1 MNKSHIY
8 AIAVFCTI
16 AFSACDKQLSEPPAN
31 AKVDGT
37 VITDQKS
44 AQVALNGAYYRFA
57 NVNSNNIT
65 DWVSQNVSGGMLAGT
80 ITYAF
85 GTGYG
90 EQVNNNANTQYVDKL
105 WSPAYKLVNATN
117 GVIEGINQVADNI
130 FAGNRKKEIIAEAM
144 FLRAY
149 GNFKLLMYFSEWNN
163 INSKNGVLLRT
174 SLSTLGT
181 APKQRSSVAESYDAI
196 LSDLDYGIANG
207 PTTNPNLYM
216 NKWAAAVL
224 KMRVLMCRAQAGDYA
239 KVIAIA
245 DDVLQNSP
253 YVLESNLKDIFY
265 AKGLTS
271 KEVILG
277 TKPQVN
283 QQSDRGN
290 LSFSYYPGNSSLYV
304 ATQKYKDLLAGD
316 PRGTWMVA
324 GTSDPFAVPNTYYFN
339 KFIPFGGVPS
349 ELTETCYAIRVTEV
363 YLLKAEAII
372 KSAGNLETA
381 KTLITTVQ
389 ARSGVTNFSPITN
402 ANTPNSLLVENYK
415 EVLRN
420 FTGEDGIEWM
430 TLIRLPFALIMQER
444 PTITLNQQ
452 LYFPVPVTEF
462 DLNPKFGDQN
472 TGYSKN

>member
-1 MNKSHIY
+1 MNKFPIY

-37 VITDQKS
+37 VIIDQKS
-44 AQVALNGAYYRFA
+44 AQVALNGVYYRFA
-57 NVNSNNIT
+57 NVNSDNIT
-65 DWVSQNVSGGMLAGT
+65 NWIDQNVSGGMLAGT
-80 ITYAF
+80 LTYAY
-85 GTGYG
+85 GEGYG
-90 EQVNNNANTQYVDKL
+90 EQVNNNANPQYVNKL
-105 WSPAYKLVNATN
+105 WSPAYQVVNAAN
-117 GVIEGINQVADNI
+117 GVLEGIEPVADAV
-130 FAGNRKKEIIAEAM
+130 FSGNRKKEIIAEAM

-181 APKQRSSVAESYDAI
+181 AAKARSSVAESYEAI
-196 LSDLDYGIANG
+196 LNDLDYGIANG
-207 PTTNPNLYM
+207 PTTNANLYM

-224 KMRVLMCRAQAGDYA
+224 KMRVLMCRGQAGDYA

-245 DDVLQNSP
+245 DDVTQNSP
-253 YVLESNLKDIFY
+253 YVLEPNLKDIFY
-265 AKGLTS
+265 VRGLAS

-277 TKPQVN
+277 TRPQVN
-283 QQSDRGN
+283 QENNYSN
-290 LSFSYYPGNSSLYV
+290 LSISYYPGNSSLYV
-304 ATQKYKDLLAGD
+304 ATKKYKELLAGD

-324 GTSDPFAVPNTYYFN
+324 ETSDPFAEPDTYYFN

-349 ELTETCYAIRVTEV
+349 QLTETCYAIRLTEV
-363 YLLKAEAII
+363 YLLEAEAILR
-372 KSAGNLETA
+372 SAGDLGTA
-381 KTLITTVQ
+381 RELIKKVQ
-389 ARSGVTNFSPITN
+389 GHAGVTDF
-402 ANTPNSLLVENYK
+402 TPLIKAVTAESLLLENYK

-430 TLIRLPFALIMQER
+430 TLIRFTLSVITQEK
-444 PTITLNQQ
+444 PEITLNQQ
-452 LYFPVPVTEF
+452 LYFPVPMTEF

-472 TGYSKN
+472 TGYS